1 MPDPI
6 MDAGIYLRNPQ
17 GKRRKVIDEN
27 GKSRWERLPSS
38 AGRKR
43 HRVVLRD
50 DGHVVN
56 QTLTSH
62 SANLDMEGSQPR
74 FYKRKSSQLG
84 WIPAKDCPV
93 VLAMSG
99 VINPNFLCK
108 EVREA
113 LKNGEACQHGT
124 FSEAEPCKHFDI
136 ERDARRAERFE
147 DNRKREAAH
156 RSKDEQMLQAQRDT
170 QASISDAMRQMAD
183 VVAKQAPKRK
193 AKSEASE

>member
-43 HRVVLRD
+43 HRAILRD

-62 SANLDMEGSQPR
+62 SANLDMESSQPR
-74 FYKRKSSQLG
+74 FYKRKSSRLG

-99 VINPNFLCK
+99 VIKPAHLCE
-108 EVREA
+108 EVRTA
-113 LKNGEACQHGT
+113 LKNGDACQPGT
-124 FSEAEPCKHFDI
+124 YSEAEPCCHFNM
-136 ERDARRAERFE
+136 EKTARRAEREE
-147 DNRKREAAH
+147 DNKKREAAH
-156 RSKDEQMLQAQRDT
+156 KSKDEQMLQAQRDT
-170 QASISDAMRQMAD
+170 QASIGDAMRQMTE
-183 VVAKQAPKRK
+183 VIAKQAPKRRG
-193 AKSEASE
+193 KSGDSE